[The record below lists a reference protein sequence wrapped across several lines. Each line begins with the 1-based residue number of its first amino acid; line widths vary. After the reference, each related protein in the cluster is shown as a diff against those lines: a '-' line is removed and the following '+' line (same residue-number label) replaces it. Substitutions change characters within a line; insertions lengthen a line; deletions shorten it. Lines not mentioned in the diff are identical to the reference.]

1 VGIIEQL
8 AGLFFLFVAAFVG
21 GAINAVAG
29 GGSLIAFPA
38 LVLFGVDKI
47 IANATNTAA
56 LWPGTIG
63 SVWAYR
69 HDTKPLL
76 RLMVWLLLPSFLGG
90 LAGAL
95 LLTRTPPELF
105 GRIVPLLV
113 LFATLIFAA
122 RDFFNH
128 LVDRSIE
135 AMRCAD
141 EGHVSLAARVWGIL
155 FQAFVAIYGGYFGA
169 GIGILMLASLS
180 LMGLQD
186 IHRMNALKTALAFV
200 INGVALA
207 FFALSRIVNW
217 PLAMLMG
224 AGGLLG
230 GYFGAR
236 LAKRV
241 NQQHLRAFVVVMGLL
256 ASAYLFVRAL

>member
-1 VGIIEQL
+1 VDSIEQI
-8 AGLFFLFVAAFVG
+8 AGLVFLFIAAFIG

-38 LVLFGVDKI
+38 LVVFGVDKI

-56 LWPGTIG
+56 LWPGTVG

-69 HDTKPLL
+69 HDARPLF
-76 RLMVWLLLPSFLGG
+76 RLMLLLLLPSFVGG

-105 GRIVPLLV
+105 GRIVPILV

-122 RDFFNH
+122 RDFFNQ

-135 AMRCAD
+135 AMRRAD
-141 EGHVSLAARVWGIL
+141 EGHVSPAARVWGIL
-155 FQAFVAIYGGYFGA
+155 FQAFVATYGGYFGA

-200 INGVALA
+200 INGVALV

-217 PLAMLMG
+217 PLAALMG
-224 AGGLLG
+224 MGGLLG

-241 NQQHLRAFVVVMGLL
+241 NQRHLRMFVVIMGLI

>member
-1 VGIIEQL
+1 MLIEQII
-8 AGLFFLFVAAFVG
+8 GLLFLFVAAVIG
-21 GAINAVAG
+21 GAINSVAG

-38 LVLFGVDKI
+38 LVVFGVDKI

-69 HDTKPLL
+69 HDLKPLL
-76 RLMVWLLLPSFLGG
+76 RLLVLLLVPSFVGG
-90 LAGAL
+90 LLGAL
-95 LLTRTPPELF
+95 LLTRTPPALF

-122 RDFFNH
+122 RDVFNR
-128 LVDRSIE
+128 LAARNIE
-135 AMRCAD
+135 AMRRAD
-141 EGHVSLAARVWGIL
+141 EGHISLGARVWGIL
-155 FQAFVAIYGGYFGA
+155 FQLFVATYGGYFGA

-180 LMGLQD
+180 VMGLQD
-186 IHRMNALKTALAFV
+186 IHRMNALKVALAFV

-207 FFALSRIVNW
+207 FFALSGIVHW
-217 PLAMLMG
+217 PLAILMG
-224 AGGLLG
+224 AGGLVG
-230 GYFGAR
+230 GYLGATY
-236 LAKRV
+236 AKRV
-241 NQQHLRAFVVVMGLL
+241 NQAHLRAFVVVMGLV

>member
-1 VGIIEQL
+1 MTLIEHFIGL
-8 AGLFFLFVAAFVG
+8 AFLFAAAFIG
-21 GAINAVAG
+21 GAINSVAG

-38 LVLFGVDKI
+38 LVVFGVDKI

-69 HDTKPLL
+69 DDLKPLVNL
-76 RLMVWLLLPSFLGG
+76 LILLLAPSFVGG
-90 LAGAL
+90 LLGAL

-122 RDFFNH
+122 RDAFNRIAA
-128 LVDRSIE
+128 RSVE
-135 AMRCAD
+135 AMRRAD
-141 EGHVSLAARVWGIL
+141 AGHVSLVARVWGVL
-155 FQAFVAIYGGYFGA
+155 FQLFVATYGGYFGA

-207 FFALSRIVNW
+207 FFALSGIVNW
-217 PLAMLMG
+217 PLAIWMG

-236 LAKRV
+236 YAKRV
-241 NQQHLRAFVVVMGLL
+241 NQRYLRGFVVAMGLI
-256 ASAYLFVRAL
+256 ATAYLFMRSL

>member
-1 VGIIEQL
+1 
-8 AGLFFLFVAAFVG
+8 
-21 GAINAVAG
+21 
-29 GGSLIAFPA
+29 
-38 LVLFGVDKI
+38 VLFGVDKI
-47 IANATNTAA
+47 VANATNTAA

-69 HDTKPLL
+69 DDLQPMRRLL
-76 RLMVWLLLPSFLGG
+76 ALLLVPSFIGG
-90 LAGAL
+90 VLGAL

-122 RDFFNH
+122 RDVFNRFAA
-128 LVDRSIE
+128 RSLE
-135 AMRCAD
+135 GQNRAD
-141 EGHVSLAARVWGIL
+141 EGHVSRGARVWGIL
-155 FQAFVAIYGGYFGA
+155 FQLFVATYGGYFGA

-200 INGVALA
+200 INGVALVL
-207 FFALSRIVNW
+207 FAANGLVDW
-217 PLAMLMG
+217 PLAILMG
-224 AGGLLG
+224 VGGLLG

-236 LAKRV
+236 YAKRV
-241 NQQHLRAFVVVMGLL
+241 NQTYLRAFVVVMGLA
-256 ASAYLFVRAL
+256 ASAYLFTRAL

>member
-1 VGIIEQL
+1 VAFIEQL
-8 AGLFFLFVAAFVG
+8 IGWVFLFIAAFIG

-38 LVLFGVDKI
+38 LVVFGVDKI
-47 IANATNTAA
+47 VANATNTAA

-69 HDTKPLL
+69 HDVKPLR
-76 RLMVWLLLPSFLGG
+76 RLLVFLLLPSFVGG
-90 LAGAL
+90 LLGAL

-122 RDFFNH
+122 RDFFNR
-128 LVDRSIE
+128 LAMRSIE
-135 AMRCAD
+135 AMRRAD
-141 EGHVSLAARVWGIL
+141 EGHVSVAARIWGVL
-155 FQAFVAIYGGYFGA
+155 FQIFVATYGGYFGA

-186 IHRMNALKTALAFV
+186 IHRMNALKTALA
-200 INGVALA
+200 
-207 FFALSRIVNW
+207 LSLI
-217 PLAMLMG
+217 
-224 AGGLLG
+224 
-230 GYFGAR
+230 
-236 LAKRV
+236 
-241 NQQHLRAFVVVMGLL
+241 HI
-256 ASAYLFVRAL
+256 

>member
-1 VGIIEQL
+1 VAFVEQL
-8 AGLFFLFVAAFVG
+8 IGWAFLFVAAFIG

-38 LVLFGVDKI
+38 LVVFGVDKI
-47 IANATNTAA
+47 VANATNTAA

-69 HDTKPLL
+69 HDVKPLRGL
-76 RLMVWLLLPSFLGG
+76 LVLLLLPSFAGG
-90 LAGAL
+90 LLGAL

-113 LFATLIFAA
+113 LFATLIFGA
-122 RDFFNH
+122 RDFFNR
-128 LVDRSIE
+128 LAVRSVE
-135 AMRCAD
+135 AMRRAD
-141 EGHVSLAARVWGIL
+141 EGHVSLAARIWGIL
-155 FQAFVAIYGGYFGA
+155 FQAFVATYGGYFGA

-200 INGVALA
+200 INGVALV
-207 FFALSRIVNW
+207 FFALTRIVNW
-217 PLAMLMG
+217 PLAVLMG

-241 NQQHLRAFVVVMGLL
+241 NQQYLRGFVVVMGVS
-256 ASAYLFVRAL
+256 ASAYLFVRSL

>member
-1 VGIIEQL
+1 MAFVEQL
-8 AGLFFLFVAAFVG
+8 IGWAFLFVAAFIG

-38 LVLFGVDKI
+38 LVVFGVDKI
-47 IANATNTAA
+47 VANATNTAA

-69 HDTKPLL
+69 HDVKPLR
-76 RLMVWLLLPSFLGG
+76 RLLVLLLLPSLAGG
-90 LAGAL
+90 LLGAL

-113 LFATLIFAA
+113 LFATLIFGA
-122 RDFFNH
+122 RDFFNR
-128 LVDRSIE
+128 LAVRSVE
-135 AMRCAD
+135 AMRRAD
-141 EGHVSLAARVWGIL
+141 EGHVSLAARIWGIL
-155 FQAFVAIYGGYFGA
+155 FQAFVATYGGYFGA

-200 INGVALA
+200 INGVALV
-207 FFALSRIVNW
+207 FFALTRIVNW
-217 PLAMLMG
+217 PLAVLMG

-241 NQQHLRAFVVVMGLL
+241 NQQYLRGFVVVMGVS
-256 ASAYLFVRAL
+256 ASAYLFVRSL

>member
-1 VGIIEQL
+1 
-8 AGLFFLFVAAFVG
+8 
-21 GAINAVAG
+21 
-29 GGSLIAFPA
+29 
-38 LVLFGVDKI
+38 VLFGVDKI
-47 IANATNTAA
+47 VANATNTAA

-69 HDTKPLL
+69 DDLKPMRRLL
-76 RLMVWLLLPSFLGG
+76 VLLLVPSFIGG
-90 LAGAL
+90 VLGAL

-122 RDFFNH
+122 RDVFNRFAA
-128 LVDRSIE
+128 RSIE
-135 AMRCAD
+135 GQSRAD
-141 EGHVSLAARVWGIL
+141 EGHVSRGARVWGIL
-155 FQAFVAIYGGYFGA
+155 FQLFVATYGGYFGA

-200 INGVALA
+200 INGVALVL
-207 FFALSRIVNW
+207 FAANGLVDW
-217 PLAMLMG
+217 PLAILMG
-224 AGGLLG
+224 IGGLLG

-236 LAKRV
+236 YAKRV
-241 NQQHLRAFVVVMGLL
+241 NQIYLRAFVVVMGLV
-256 ASAYLFVRAL
+256 ASAYLFTRAL

>member
-1 VGIIEQL
+1 
-8 AGLFFLFVAAFVG
+8 
-21 GAINAVAG
+21 
-29 GGSLIAFPA
+29 
-38 LVLFGVDKI
+38 
-47 IANATNTAA
+47 
-56 LWPGTIG
+56 
-63 SVWAYR
+63 
-69 HDTKPLL
+69 
-76 RLMVWLLLPSFLGG
+76 
-90 LAGAL
+90 
-95 LLTRTPPELF
+95 
-105 GRIVPLLV
+105 V

-135 AMRCAD
+135 AMRRAD

-217 PLAMLMG
+217 PLAVLMG

>member
-1 VGIIEQL
+1 MMSIEQL
-8 AGLFFLFVAAFVG
+8 IGLVFLFVAAVIG
-21 GAINAVAG
+21 GAINSVAG

-38 LVLFGVDKI
+38 LVIFGIDRIV
-47 IANATNTAA
+47 ANATNTAA

-69 HDTKPLL
+69 DDLKPMKQLL
-76 RLMVWLLLPSFLGG
+76 ILLLIPSFIGG
-90 LAGAL
+90 LLGAL

-122 RDFFNH
+122 RDVFNRFAA
-128 LVDRSIE
+128 RSLE
-135 AMRCAD
+135 AMQRAD
-141 EGHVSLAARVWGIL
+141 EGRVSSGARVWGIV
-155 FQAFVAIYGGYFGA
+155 FQVFVATYGGYFGA

-186 IHRMNALKTALAFV
+186 IHRMNALKVALAFV
-200 INGVALA
+200 INGVALVA
-207 FFALSRIVNW
+207 FALSGIVNW
-217 PLAMLMG
+217 PLAILMG

-236 LAKRV
+236 YAKRV
-241 NQQHLRAFVVVMGLL
+241 NQKTLRAFVVVMGLV
-256 ASAYLFVRAL
+256 ASAYLFFRAL

>member
-1 VGIIEQL
+1 MAFIEQL
-8 AGLFFLFVAAFVG
+8 IGWVFLFVAAFIG

-38 LVLFGVDKI
+38 LVVFGVDKI

-69 HDTKPLL
+69 HDAKPLRGL
-76 RLMVWLLLPSFLGG
+76 LVLLLLPSFVGG
-90 LAGAL
+90 LLGAM

-122 RDFFNH
+122 RDFFNR
-128 LVDRSIE
+128 LAMRSIE
-135 AMRCAD
+135 AMRRAD
-141 EGHVSLAARVWGIL
+141 EGHVSPAARIWGIL
-155 FQAFVAIYGGYFGA
+155 FQAFVATYGGYFGA

-200 INGVALA
+200 INGVALV

-217 PLAMLMG
+217 PLAVLMG

-241 NQQHLRAFVVVMGLL
+241 NQRYLRAFVVLMGLV
-256 ASAYLFVRAL
+256 ASAYLFARSL